1 MKPFGEV
8 FQCDSITLNT
18 TNNCNLN
25 CIYCF
30 EHNKQPDVMKP
41 ETACDIIEASYRPV
55 SKDKKLK
62 FMINFFGGE
71 PMMNWPAI
79 KASIDYCNAKRY
91 MVSYGVTTNLTIL
104 TDEMIDYID
113 DNNIHLLVSADG
125 IKSVHNKNR
134 CGTYDIVMKN
144 LQRLIDA
151 ELQIFVEIRMTIL
164 PEDIPYAL
172 DGVKMFIDMGF
183 DNICPIVVTDVYWSN
198 EDIKRLEKFYYS
210 LMEYYIKLLSTKGHR
225 NYSIKNTDTVL
236 TNVLEPEI
244 HNPYTCPIGSKGWCA
259 FDTNGDVYPCHQLA
273 TSTDDIKEK
282 QKLGN
287 IYTGVDE
294 TKISEDNRV
303 KAEYITE
310 DCNTCIAKCICA
322 AGCPQENLRQT
333 KNIHTPSKG
342 YCGTQRALVKAVKL
356 YQDKILSST
365 NIRSRMLNILKANLA
380 IKKYLDKE
388 FKFDKHTSKLE
399 ASVKLM
405 HVKEQI
411 EALGEE
417 NILPTFKDYFTN
429 KIIEAG
435 AIALTNEKLRGDDNG
450 K

>member
-1 MKPFGEV
+1 MTPFSDI
-8 FQCDSITLNT
+8 FKCDSITLNM

-25 CIYCF
+25 CKYCF
-30 EHNKQPDVMKP
+30 EHNKQPENMTSKI
-41 ETACDIIEASYRPV
+41 ACDIIKAAYNPV
-55 SKDKKLK
+55 DKSKRLK

-71 PMMNWPAI
+71 PLLNWNTI
-79 KASIDYCNAKRY
+79 KDSIDFCNSNKF
-91 MVSYGVTTNLTIL
+91 MVSYGITTNLTIL

-125 IKSVHNKNR
+125 IKSVHDKNR
-134 CGTYDIVMKN
+134 CGTFDTVIHN
-144 LQRLIDA
+144 LQKIIDS

-164 PEDIPYAL
+164 PEDVPYAL
-172 DGVKMFIDMGF
+172 DGIKMFIDMGF
-183 DNICPIVVTDVYWSN
+183 DNICPMVVTDVDWSRD
-198 EDIKRLEKFYYS
+198 DIKSLEKFYYN
-210 LMEYYIKLLSTKGHR
+210 LMDYYSKLLSTKGHR

-244 HNPYTCPIGSKGWCA
+244 YNPYMCPIGTKKWCA
-259 FDTNGDVYPCHQLA
+259 FDVNGDIYPCHQLA
-273 TSTDDIKEK
+273 TSDYDIKEL

-294 TKISEDNRV
+294 EKINKTDRI
-303 KAEYITE
+303 KATYITE

-322 AGCPQENLRQT
+322 NGCPQENYRQT
-333 KNIHTPSKG
+333 KNMQTPSKG

-365 NIRSRMLNILKANLA
+365 NIRSRMLNILKSNLA
-380 IKKYLDKE
+380 IKRYLDKE
-388 FKFDKHTSKLE
+388 FKFDKHSSKLE
-399 ASVKLM
+399 VSVKLM

-411 EALGEE
+411 ESLGEE
-417 NILPTFKDYFTN
+417 NILPTFKEYFSN

-435 AIALTNEKLRGDDNG
+435 AIALTNEKIRGDKNG
-450 K
+450 R